1 MIAEMSNTSM
11 WRNRDYV
18 RLLSAQI
25 ISLVGTGMSSVCLAL
40 LAYELSGDEAGMVLS
55 IAFALKMLAYIGL
68 APIFGAIAHKLPK
81 RQTLVALDLIRALLF
96 VCLPFVTDVW
106 EVYVLMFL
114 INACSAGF
122 TPMFQSTLPLVLVD
136 KTQYAK
142 ALSFSRMAYDL
153 EQIFSPMLTALLLS
167 LIGFRQLFMLD
178 AATFILSGVL
188 ILLCTL
194 PNLKRVKE
202 SVDKTQPPSAVQ
214 GLRNYLKKPKL
225 RALWFA
231 YLAAASASAMVL
243 VNTVIYVHEVLHGDE
258 TQTALAMMV
267 VGLGSMLMALRLP
280 KWLESHSPQHFH
292 WIGLV
297 TICASFVLG
306 SFTPGWIGFGLMCLA
321 MGVGM
326 SCIQTSAGL
335 LITQTCEGEDTA
347 PYFAAHFSLTHFW
360 WLFCYLI
367 SGMSVKLFS
376 MSAGYLIMGG
386 LCVISCLMYAS
397 IRDTSNQSHEGLS

>member
-1 MIAEMSNTSM
+1 MSMTVCKTSM
-11 WRNRDYV
+11 WRNRDYL
-18 RLLSAQI
+18 RLLFAQI
-25 ISLVGTGMSSVCLAL
+25 ISLVGTGMSSICLAL

-68 APIFGAIAHKLPK
+68 APVFGAVAHKLPK
-81 RQTLVALDLIRALLF
+81 RKTMFTLDLIRALLF
-96 VCLPFVTDVW
+96 VCLPFVTEVW
-106 EVYVLMFL
+106 EVYVLMLL
-114 INACSAGF
+114 INVCSAGF

-136 KTQYAK
+136 KKQYAK

-153 EQIFSPMLTALLLS
+153 EQIFSPMLTAVLLS
-167 LIGFRQLFMLD
+167 LIGFRHLFMLD
-178 AATFILSGVL
+178 AATFVLSGVL

-202 SVDKTQPPSAVQ
+202 SSDHIQIPSVMQ
-214 GLRNYLKKPKL
+214 GLRNYLNKPKL

-243 VNTVIYVHEVLHGDE
+243 VNTVIYVHDVLHGDE

-280 KWLESHSPQHFH
+280 KWLESHSAQHFH
-292 WIGLV
+292 WLGLV
-297 TICASFVLG
+297 TICAAFALG
-306 SFTPGWIGFGLMCLA
+306 SFTPGWVGFGLMCLA

-335 LITQTCEGEDTA
+335 LITQTCEGEDTT
-347 PYFAAHFSLTHFW
+347 PYFTAHFSLTHFW
-360 WLFCYLI
+360 WLFSYLL
-367 SGMSVKLFS
+367 SGISVKLLGIS
-376 MSAGYLIMGG
+376 GGYLIMGG
-386 LCVISCLMYAS
+386 VCVISCLMYAS
-397 IRDTSNQSHEGLS
+397 IKDSDSLN

>member
-1 MIAEMSNTSM
+1 MITEMSTMPM
-11 WRNRDYV
+11 WRNRDYI

-25 ISLVGTGMSSVCLAL
+25 ISLVGTGMSSICLAL
-40 LAYELSGDEAGMVLS
+40 LAYELSGDDAGMVLS

-68 APIFGAIAHKLPK
+68 APVFGAIAHKLPK
-81 RQTLVALDLIRALLF
+81 RRTLVALDLIRALLF
-96 VCLPFVTDVW
+96 VCLPFVTEVW

-122 TPMFQSTLPLVLVD
+122 TPLFQSTLPLVLVD

-178 AATFILSGVL
+178 AATFLLSGVL

-194 PNLKRVKE
+194 PNLKGVTE
-202 SVDKTQPPSAVQ
+202 SAYKTQKLSVMQ
-214 GLRNYLKKPKL
+214 GLRNYLNKPKL

-280 KWLESHSPQHFH
+280 KWLENHSPQHFH
-292 WIGLV
+292 WIGLL
-297 TICASFVLG
+297 TICASFVVG
-306 SFTPGWIGFGLMCLA
+306 SFTPGWVGFGVMCLA

-335 LITQTCEGEDTA
+335 LITQACEGEDTA

-360 WLFCYLI
+360 WLFTYLI
-367 SGMSVKLFS
+367 AGMSVKFFGV
-376 MSAGYLIMGG
+376 SAGYLIMGG
-386 LCVISCLMYAS
+386 VCVVSCLMYAS
-397 IRDTSNQSHEGLS
+397 IKDAALRNGMS

>member
-1 MIAEMSNTSM
+1 MITQTSLPSM
-11 WRNRDYV
+11 WHNRNYL

-25 ISLVGTGMSSVCLAL
+25 ISLVGTGMSSICLAL
-40 LAYELSGDEAGMVLS
+40 LAYDLAGKEAGMVLS

-68 APIFGAIAHKLPK
+68 APVFGAIAHRLPK
-81 RQTLVALDLIRALLF
+81 RQTLVALDLVRALMF
-96 VCLPFVTDVW
+96 VCLPFVTEVW
-106 EVYVLMFL
+106 EVYVLMFV

-122 TPMFQSTLPLVLVD
+122 TPLFQSTLPLVLTD

-178 AATFILSGVL
+178 AATFVLSGVL

-194 PNLKRVKE
+194 PSLKNTADHTRSQRKL
-202 SVDKTQPPSAVQ
+202 SVLQ
-214 GLRNYLKKPKL
+214 GMKDYLRKPTL

-258 TQTALAMMV
+258 TQTAIAMMV
-267 VGLGSMLMALRLP
+267 VGLGSMVMALRLP
-280 KWLESHSPQHFH
+280 KWLERHSPQHFH
-292 WIGLV
+292 WIGLI
-297 TICASFVLG
+297 TICVSFALG

-335 LITQTCEGEDTA
+335 LITDACGDEDTG

-360 WLFCYLI
+360 WLFTYLI
-367 SGMSVKLFS
+367 AGLSVKFFGLNV
-376 MSAGYLIMGG
+376 GYLMMGG
-386 LCVISCLMYAS
+386 ICLASCVMYAVAS
-397 IRDTSNQSHEGLS
+397 RQVNTVSHLSK